1 MWAEPVYH
9 MYMMSVLDDPIH
21 STLKTTGGRSQG
33 HQFEE
38 KQIEQ
43 DSQDH
48 LEEPIPDHVGYSIQ
62 SFESVGLPYEEA
74 MVMSLETA
82 SGGIR

>member
-1 MWAEPVYH
+1 MGRAGVPHVHDERPRRSDSQH
-9 MYMMSVLDDPIH
+9 PQDNR
-21 STLKTTGGRSQG
+21 GRSQG